1 MIDHYLHSMKLLK
14 ELDRLAGDDDDAGQC
29 RYLVLDEAY
38 RMIDLR
44 FEANLIKAVFILN
57 FD

>member
-1 MIDHYLHSMKLLK
+1 MKLLK